1 MKYQYWTPSR
11 NAHMATKDGSRS
23 PENSEAMLSTARS
36 VIRTCLQV
44 RREEDVLVITD
55 PDTAEV
61 GQCLYEEAARVTDR
75 ILLVMMPPT
84 QKTGKEPPP
93 PVSDIM
99 RKNRVIV
106 LATKDS
112 MTHTRAR
119 AAATR
124 EGARIVSMPGIESI
138 TFESGGMTADYNA
151 LQKEISAMGSI
162 FRRRRLVNVKSEA
175 GTDVEFMTGDR
186 WILEDTGICNRPGQ
200 IANLP
205 AGKVFVLPKEG
216 SMNGTIVI
224 DGSWEGVMLE
234 EPLTLQVEGGVVKE
248 VSGGEIADEISAFF
262 DVAKL
267 GLRSSRKEQVWTVAE
282 FGFGMNPKS
291 TVLRGSKVEDPT
303 VRGSCYF
310 KFGDNTH
317 IGGSA
322 RVGIQLQGSLVTPE
336 ISLEGS
342 VIVSDGKIAAR

>member
-1 MKYQYWTPSR
+1 
-11 NAHMATKDGSRS
+11 MATKDGSRS

-55 PDTAEV
+55 PDTADV
-61 GQCLYEEAARVTDR
+61 GQALYQEASRVTDR

-84 QKTGKEPPP
+84 QKTGKEPPL

-99 RKNRVIV
+99 RKNRVIII
-106 LATKDS
+106 ATKDS

-124 EGARIVSMPGIESI
+124 EGARIVSMPGIGSI
-138 TFESGGMTADYNA
+138 AFESGGMTADYNA
-151 LQKEISAMGSI
+151 LQREISGMGSV
-162 FRRRRLVNVKSEA
+162 FRRKRHVSVKSQA
-175 GTDVEFMTGDR
+175 GTDVEFVTGDR

-224 DGSWEGVMLE
+224 DGSWEGRMLE
-234 EPLTLQVEGGVVKE
+234 ETLTFKVEDGAVVD
-248 VSGGEIADEISAFF
+248 VSGGEIADEIISVF
-262 DVAKL
+262 DIARL
-267 GLRSSRKEQVWTVAE
+267 GLRGSKREQLWTVAE
-282 FGFGMNPKS
+282 FGFGMNPKA
-291 TVLRGSKVEDPT
+291 TELVGNKVEDLV
-303 VRGSCYF
+303 VRGSSYF
-310 KFGDNTH
+310 GFGDNTH
-317 IGGSA
+317 IGGTT
-322 RVGIQLQGSLVTPE
+322 RVGIHLRGSLIDPE
-336 ISLEGS
+336 VSLEGS
-342 VIVSDGKIAAR
+342 VIVSDGKISTR

>member
-1 MKYQYWTPSR
+1 
-11 NAHMATKDGSRS
+11 MASKDGSRG

-55 PDTAEV
+55 PDTADV
-61 GQCLYEEAARVTDR
+61 GQALYEEASRVTDR

-84 QKTGKEPPP
+84 QKTGKEPPL

-99 RKNRVIV
+99 RKNRVIII
-106 LATKDS
+106 ATKDS

-124 EGARIVSMPGIESI
+124 EGARIVSMPGIGRIS
-138 TFESGGMTADYNA
+138 FESGGMTADYNA
-151 LQKEISAMGSI
+151 LQREVGGMGSV
-162 FRRRRLVNVKSEA
+162 FRRRRRVSVKSEA
-175 GTDVEFMTGDR
+175 GTDVEFLTGDR

-224 DGSWEGVMLE
+224 DGSWEGRMLE
-234 EPLTLQVEGGVVKE
+234 EPLTLQVEGGIVTG
-248 VSGGEIADEISAFF
+248 VSGGEIAEEIREVF
-262 DVAKL
+262 DVARM
-267 GLRSSRKEQVWTVAE
+267 GLRSSKRDQVWTVAE
-282 FGFGMNPKS
+282 FGFGMNPKAAL
-291 TVLRGSKVEDPT
+291 VGNKVEDLV
-303 VRGSCYF
+303 VRGGAYF
-310 KFGDNTH
+310 GFGDSTH
-317 IGGSA
+317 IGGNA
-322 RVGIQLQGSLVTPE
+322 RVGIHLRGSLVDPE
-336 ISLEGS
+336 VSLDGTI
-342 VIVSDGKIAAR
+342 IVSDGKISTR